1 MMQTFAAYMTASRDE
16 YITHGETYNTSV
28 LTITKFLL
36 ISSISFEAANFG
48 FKTEN
53 NREVFNT
60 HSLSRVSVK
69 MVRHHGTIL
78 DILKCLLLHELHQ
91 DL

>member
-1 MMQTFAAYMTASRDE
+1 MRSFAYMTASRDE

-36 ISSISFEAANFG
+36 SSSISFEAANFG

-53 NREVFNT
+53 NREVFINM

-69 MVRHHGTIL
+69 IVRHHGKIL
-78 DILKCLLLHELHQ
+78 DILKRLLLHELHQ